1 MEHAIHTDMG
11 SKLDTC
17 KMQSEAH
24 DTPIHVNW
32 NMLSLLINFLHLQHR
47 VPSLNFDQK

>member
-17 KMQSEAH
+17 KMQSEAP
-24 DTPIHVNW
+24 DTPILINW
-32 NMLSLLINFLHLQHR
+32 HMLSLLINFLPLQH
-47 VPSLNFDQK
+47 SSD